1 MGQMTYALLL
11 GCEIPEGAELYTDEC
26 DGVMDAWRGI
36 PGCPRGVVRWP
47 DDTNLIGVVMAAGQ
61 SGVDDTANLDSFG
74 PLALDAHDD
83 PEIDGYAAAEEV
95 AWQRWRAWSQ
105 WCSERGLTLPRP
117 RVYLVRIEVA

>member
-1 MGQMTYALLL
+1 MRQMTHALLL

-61 SGVDDTANLDSFG
+61 SGVDGVVDLDSFG
-74 PLALDAHDD
+74 PLAVTATDRDKAYVAAH
-83 PEIDGYAAAEEV
+83 GVALARWYAFAA
-95 AWQRWRAWSQ
+95 
-105 WCSERGLTLPRP
+105 WCEERGLKLPLP

>member
-47 DDTNLIGVVMAAGQ
+47 DDTNLIGVVMAAGA
-61 SGVDDTANLDSFG
+61 SGVDGVADLDGFG
-74 PLALDAHDD
+74 PLDIDA
-83 PEIDGYAAAEEV
+83 IDRDEDYGAAKTLAF
-95 AWQRWRAWSQ
+95 QRWCVFGAW
-105 WCSERGLTLPRP
+105 CAKRGLKLPLP
-117 RVYLVRIEVA
+117 RVYLVRIEVAP